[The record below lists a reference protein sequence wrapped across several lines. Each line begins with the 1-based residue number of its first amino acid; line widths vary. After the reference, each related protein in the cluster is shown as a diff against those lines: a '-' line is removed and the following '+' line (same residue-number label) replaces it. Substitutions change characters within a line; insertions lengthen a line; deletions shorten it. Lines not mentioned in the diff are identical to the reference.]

1 MAKKDSVDF
10 DDLSL
15 DDIDFGGDFDFN
27 TDGEIK
33 FDADDDRSPIETFVS
48 SAKDGL
54 KDRIMDRGLIRRLL
68 SFALPKGYSQA
79 FNAYDSLSNGVADI
93 YKDNA
98 AEMQPYMQKTSRF
111 LKQQNPMFKRLLP
124 KGAREALDASEHE
137 EDSWGSSQEDKL
149 SSDIN
154 GIDKLLGMEARNKL
168 DENISDARRDVRAR
182 KEFQTTTGISLEM
195 GKSIGRLVEYQDS
208 VLINYHRKSLE
219 LKYRHLDVSMRT
231 HHASEVFHN
240 DALDLLKAIG
250 KNSALPDFLK
260 MRNTEIVKE
269 RLRHRLADNII
280 GSASNFAKKHLGS
293 IKENLSQSLGGAL
306 GALGAANAMGGNM
319 SKSAMAGEA
328 LGGLASEGLADLL
341 EFAVKEGLTKMGL
354 GKQAG
359 MIQDGGRFLQD
370 KLSGLSQRVNDYARS
385 DTTSTG
391 LKSTFE
397 MWAKRQLDSYTITD
411 KINGGGVYALDETA
425 KFDNLFHKTV
435 VEIIPGQLSS
445 MEKWLRTIA
454 TGQEQEEHAYSHYTG
469 GFVTRDV
476 LNQQHVDIGLKAGAG
491 DAVRKQLDYQLKDMG
506 AEELSPKA
514 KRALRSRLMTDMS
527 SNRDFDPRTLVKPE
541 SWTNAGP
548 DVAEELVEFF
558 AEKYGIGMDGK
569 YVDDDEDA
577 KALRT
582 KARAGYLDLA
592 PRITDYTSRMAGL
605 SEVIGRRSWRE
616 LGLSKYDGRNGDT
629 IDTNAIYD
637 KIANEGGDE
646 FVDDRKEEEKPEDF
660 TWSAKGLK
668 DGINARA
675 DLARKKMLE
684 KEAEQKRKEEEAAKA
699 AEGLRVDVDAGKTT
713 AGGGP
718 GPAPTPIITPVV
730 TGQFSLDPISI
741 NLLTTTLSDVLAQQ
755 GAGQW
760 EMTLPELLETVDKGT
775 HDRLDAILAA
785 VQEIDPCGCEGRSP
799 GARVDFNLAENA
811 ATARDY
817 VTKRYNDANLPA
829 KWDMAR
835 GYVTDRYD
843 EFGMPERI
851 DQARNYVE
859 GKLDEHNV
867 KGRLTDARDKAV
879 SKYHGLDI
887 PGRIA
892 EARNLAQDQWDQF
905 DAQGRADAARKRVE
919 EWDAQGKLR
928 ALTDKALVKYDEF
941 DARGK
946 TEGLRDQAF
955 EKIEEL
961 RAQLEDFDVR
971 GRAEG
976 LKDKALGKIEDFD
989 VRGKAEGLRDKAR
1002 EAYDEF
1008 DPRGAFDRAKEFVSN
1023 AFGGATE
1030 GSKEYWDRMREVL
1043 AEELHRAGHV
1053 GGGGEGQ
1060 PQGEA
1065 APPKSRGIGGRI
1077 WGAAKKAPGKALRG
1091 LGSYLG
1097 WSYRTIGAGVM
1108 GAGKLGV
1115 AGAKLP
1121 FTAINGLGV
1130 SDVHVQ
1136 GETEPALTAKNIRRG
1151 YYFDVNTK
1159 KVIEKLKDIT
1169 GPVKNREG
1177 EFVLTQEEFDK
1188 GLMSGDGE
1196 SLAGWVGRKG
1206 IGAGLGL
1213 AGLAGR
1219 YVRGSYGLMGKA
1231 MKGAFNLAYD
1241 QFVQFDAYFPGDEE
1255 PRIRSSLLKKGF
1267 YRDKDGAPLKS
1278 LKDITGPVFDI
1289 EDNEVI
1295 SQEDLDKYK
1304 SLYTRNGSLL
1314 FTVGRG
1320 LVSGTAWAG
1329 DLALRGVKGYARMAG
1344 KFYKGLWKGAKAIGR
1359 GVKSMGMGLAGKMG
1373 FKSDSPEAVAAGG
1386 MYGGD
1391 EELHTAVFEVGIQQ
1405 LNTQRSI
1412 FELLRE
1418 KFKMEQR
1425 DKWDLDGD
1433 GDRDN
1438 SWNDILKRRKAKKEE
1453 KEYAKQATGNNA
1465 DVVKAIDKLGKNLD
1479 AALDE
1484 LGDRVEES
1492 AEDGLLDQAADL
1504 GNIAEGW
1511 GGDGA
1516 GEGRGRRGRRGARG
1530 GRGGRLG
1537 RAGGKLK
1544 GLGGRI
1550 AGSRAAGWA
1559 VRGGTM
1565 AVEGAMGVGSA
1576 IMGSSMMAGL
1586 GTAAAAA
1593 GTTAMGWLGAGAAAV
1608 GSVLS
1613 APVILAAAAI
1623 AAVGYVGYKWYKSS
1637 QAKDNPIFYL
1647 RMTQYGV
1654 APTDETR
1661 VKQMLAMEELLLP
1674 AVTFSGE
1681 KANIDAAKVSIPKL
1695 MEILEIEEGEDK
1707 RLKWALKWL
1716 SQRFRPVF
1724 LAHVGAMKKTVKST
1738 KLSEADQLIDGSVIK
1753 EFLEIVDLKNFE
1765 KIYNAILESPF
1776 DSTMGFGGSLDCGA
1790 SDVEDAFALVRDRIK
1805 ETEKKPEAAKSQDAP
1820 KDPEAEGGE
1829 LGKAVAAVGAGAAGV
1844 IATQAGKTKR
1854 DEGEPL
1860 DIGGYMRSGIDP
1872 TAGAGPLAAAAA
1884 GVAMTALPLP
1894 PGGPVSKEVDGA
1906 TVSTAPKTAEQ
1917 DPSMVVRLSDQPAR
1931 AADPLSVAFGVAG
1944 SLLKSYYQVQASKVK
1959 AYSASLDIPMAVRF
1973 LEYGLTSF
1981 DDEKCKQLQ
1990 QVEDLYWDFLKF
2002 NGFDN
2007 ALIDGDLSGL
2017 EDTVIGIFTPTG
2029 GIPQNVVMWLRYR
2042 FMPTFLQYAI
2052 SVRRRLPGDVRQAPR
2067 NLTSQLM
2074 RDVLIETTQ
2083 AVDSDAGT
2091 LVWLNMPSPWPNYV
2105 LGKDASVATPYIEGL
2120 PKSLKERVVEGLK
2133 DMASPLGMF
2142 GSDEP
2147 PIAKSNLYQGSPN
2160 QVKEEGGLFSNAAS
2174 SVKKFFGFG
2183 SDPGGTA
2190 AGTNTSSGGQSG
2202 MSAGTAGPGG
2212 LGVGGPAVGSVGA
2225 QVSHPGGGTGGDIN
2239 TLPTTSGDG
2248 WEAMK
2253 GIIVGAAKM
2262 AGFDPFISANV
2273 AAVESQFKPRAG
2285 AGTSSA
2291 KGLYQFVNGTWG
2303 DMLRKYGKKYGIAS
2317 NTHQF
2322 DPRAN
2327 ALMGMEY
2334 LKENYAYLK
2343 EKAKVPVTDTALY
2356 AAHFLGAYGAKKF
2369 LTAPGAANSEDIVG
2383 SAAVKAN
2390 ASVFREPTGRKG
2402 VYGRVRTVAEALAEI
2417 DRRMQAARAQH
2428 DLKPGQQP
2436 VVAEGSENQAAENRP
2451 QNGEGETGGAAPD
2464 IGMDTAAAQG
2474 GGAPTADA
2482 PGESGGSAPMAT
2494 SSGGG
2499 GGGSEG
2505 AVSNA
2510 SNGMP
2515 TGASGAGTSYSQPPS
2530 PDAGAAAAS
2539 GNAVLTREP
2548 DDDQGTFGI
2557 LRLPDGTEFCTL
2569 ELPWRG
2575 NATGASCIPPGTYQ
2589 VAMRNSPKFGQIYEV
2604 QNVPGRTAI
2613 LIHSGNVAGD
2623 ESKGYNSHVEGCILL
2638 GLSKGKVGGQKAVQQ
2653 SRAAVAQ
2660 FNEKMAGRPF
2670 TMSVIGAGANTSAK
2684 SVGDAPAEEGATNA
2698 TGSPVSAQDVAESA
2712 NGAASGSSAAVN
2724 TQQGPAPTGNAAQ
2737 DSAGTGSSTGSPLA
2751 PTISQ
2756 STANQ
2761 NQNSM
2766 AQSTAEL
2773 STTVGPL
2780 LQQQLEV
2787 QKSMDSSLSQIR
2799 QYLEAM
2805 SKQQPAS
2812 QGQPEAMPGSKDGQ
2826 RQWSKDE
2833 SAGTPPEA
2841 TPRATPTSTGSGRN
2855 PINTRRTNAV
2865 T

>member
-10 DDLSL
+10 DELSL

-33 FDADDDRSPIETFVS
+33 FDAADDRSPVETFTS
-48 SAKDGL
+48 SVKDGL
-54 KDRIMDRGLIRRLL
+54 KDRIMDRGLIRRLM

-79 FNAYDSLSNGVADI
+79 FNAYDSLSNGVSDI

-98 AEMQPYMQKTSRF
+98 AEMQPYMAKTSRF

-124 KGAREALDASEHE
+124 RGAREALEASENE
-137 EDSWGSSQEDKL
+137 TESWGSGQDDQLNSN
-149 SSDIN
+149 IA

-168 DENISDARRDVRAR
+168 DENISDARRDVRSR

-231 HHASEVFHN
+231 HHASEIFHN

-293 IKENLSQSLGGAL
+293 IKDNLSQGLGGAL
-306 GALGAANAMGGNM
+306 GTMSAANAMGGTM

-370 KLSGLSQRVNDYARS
+370 KLSGTSQRLNDYARS
-385 DTTSTG
+385 ETTATG
-391 LKSTFE
+391 LRGQFE
-397 MWAKRQLDSYTITD
+397 DFVKRQLDSYTITD

-476 LNQQHVDIGLKAGAG
+476 LNKQHVDIGLKAGAG

-558 AEKYGIGMDGK
+558 ASKYGINIDGA
-569 YVDDDEDA
+569 YDDMDEDA
-577 KALRT
+577 KELRT

-616 LGLSKYDGRNGDT
+616 LGLSKYDGRSGDT
-629 IDTNAIYD
+629 IDTNAVYD

-646 FVDDRKEEEKPEDF
+646 FIDDRKEEEKPDEF
-660 TWSAKGLK
+660 TWSRQGLK

-675 DLARKKMLE
+675 DLARKKLAE
-684 KEAEQKRKEEEAAKA
+684 KEAEQKRLDEEALKA
-699 AEGLRVDVDAGKTT
+699 AAALRVDVDAGKTT
-713 AGGGP
+713 PGAGGP
-718 GPAPTPIITPVV
+718 GPAPVPVV

-741 NLLTTTLSDVLAQQ
+741 DLLVSSLSGALAQAE
-755 GAGQW
+755 GGQW
-760 EMTLPELLETVDKGT
+760 EMTLPELLETVDSGT
-775 HDRLDAILAA
+775 HNRLDAILAA
-785 VQEIDPCGCEGRSP
+785 VKEIDPCGCEGRSP
-799 GARVDFNLAENA
+799 LPRVDFNLAENA
-811 ATARDY
+811 ASARDY

-851 DQARNYVE
+851 DQARGYVE

-867 KGRLTDARDKAV
+867 KGRLTDARDQAV

-892 EARNLAQDQWDQF
+892 DARNKAQDQWDQF
-905 DAQGRADAARKRVE
+905 DAHGRMDEARKRVE
-919 EWDAQGKLR
+919 EWDAQGKLK
-928 ALTDKALVKYDEF
+928 ALSDKAIEKYDGF
-941 DARGK
+941 DAQGTLDNVRGQARDK
-946 TEGLRDQAF
+946 AEDLRERWD
-955 EKIEEL
+955 E
-961 RAQLEDFDVR
+961 FDVR

-976 LKDKALGKIEDFD
+976 L
-989 VRGKAEGLRDKAR
+989 RDKAR
-1002 EAYDEF
+1002 EKLDEF
-1008 DPRGAFDRAKEFVSN
+1008 DPRDAFNRAKDFVSN
-1023 AFGGATE
+1023 AFGGAIE
-1030 GSKEYWDRMREVL
+1030 GSNEYWDRMREVL
-1043 AEELHRAGHV
+1043 AEELHRAGGY
-1053 GGGGEGQ
+1053 GGGGEG
-1060 PQGEA
+1060 PDGE
-1065 APPKSRGIGGRI
+1065 PTPSGKRGLGGRI

-1091 LGSYLG
+1091 LGNYLS
-1097 WSYRTIGAGVM
+1097 WSYKTIGSL
-1108 GAGKLGV
+1108 GAGAAKLGYG
-1115 AGAKLP
+1115 AAKLP
-1121 FTAINGLGV
+1121 FASIRGLGV
-1130 SDVHVQ
+1130 ADVHVQ
-1136 GETEPALTAKNIRRG
+1136 GEAEPALTAKDIRRG

-1159 KVIEKLKDIT
+1159 KVIEKISDIT

-1196 SLAGWVGRKG
+1196 SLAGWTGRKG
-1206 IGAGLGL
+1206 LKAGLGM

-1219 YVRGSYGLMGKA
+1219 YFTGTYGMLGKA
-1231 MKGAFNLAYD
+1231 IKGTFNLAYD

-1278 LKDITGPVFDI
+1278 LKDITGPVYDI

-1295 SQEDLDKYK
+1295 SQEELDKYK

-1320 LVSGTAWAG
+1320 LVSATAWAG
-1329 DLALRGVKGYARMAG
+1329 DLALKGAKGYARMAG
-1344 KFYKGLWKGAKAIGR
+1344 KFYKGLWKGAKAVGR
-1359 GVKSMGMGLAGKMG
+1359 GVKSLGIGLAGKMG
-1373 FKSDSPEAVAAGG
+1373 FKAGTPEANVTGG

-1391 EELHTAVFEVGIQQ
+1391 EELHTALFEVGIEQ
-1405 LNTQRSI
+1405 LNMQRGI
-1412 FELLRE
+1412 FELLRN

-1453 KEYAKQATGNNA
+1453 KEQAKGASGNNA

-1479 AALDE
+1479 VAIEE
-1484 LGDRVEES
+1484 LGDRVEE
-1492 AEDGLLDQAADL
+1492 AGEDGLLDQAADL

-1511 GGDGA
+1511 GGDGG
-1516 GEGRGRRGRRGARG
+1516 GEGRGRRGRRGGRG
-1530 GRGGRLG
+1530 GRGGRGIRGRLG
-1537 RAGGKLK
+1537 

-1565 AVEGAMGVGSA
+1565 AVEGAMMAGSA
-1576 IMGSSMMAGL
+1576 VMGSSMMAGL

-1593 GTTAMGWLGAGAAAV
+1593 GSTLLGWGAAAAT
-1608 GSVLS
+1608 GIGAVLS
-1613 APVILAAAAI
+1613 APVVLAAAAV
-1623 AAVGYVGYKWYKSS
+1623 AAVGYVGYRWYKSS

-1674 AVTFSGE
+1674 AVTFSGD
-1681 KANIDAAKVSIPKL
+1681 KASIDASKVSIPKL
-1695 MEILEIEEGEDK
+1695 MEILEIKEGEDK
-1707 RLKWALKWL
+1707 RLRWALKWL

-1724 LAHVGAMKKTVKST
+1724 LAHVGGMKKTVKST

-1753 EFLEIVDLKNFE
+1753 EFLEIVDLKSFE
-1765 KIYNAILESPF
+1765 KIYNAVLESPF

-1790 SDVEDAFALVRDRIK
+1790 SDVEDAFTLVRDRIK
-1805 ETEKKPEAAKSQDAP
+1805 ETEKKPEEAVKSQEKP
-1820 KDPEAEGGE
+1820 KDPEEGIVGAAAGAVAVAGLDPLAAAAKKKAAEGE
-1829 LGKAVAAVGAGAAGV
+1829 A
-1844 IATQAGKTKR
+1844 
-1854 DEGEPL
+1854 L
-1860 DIGGYMRSGIDP
+1860 DIGGMMRSGIDP
-1872 TAGAGPLAAAAA
+1872 TTALPPTGAGPLAAAAA

-1906 TVSTAPKTAEQ
+1906 TVSTAPKVEVQ
-1917 DPSMVVRLSDQPAR
+1917 EDPAMIAR
-1931 AADPLSVAFGVAG
+1931 WTNEPVKAADPLSMVGGAVG

-1959 AYSASLDIPMAVRF
+1959 AYSSSLDIPTAVRY
-1973 LEYGLTSF
+1973 LEYGLTNF
-1981 DDEKCKQLQ
+1981 DEEKCKQLQ
-1990 QVEDLYWDFLKF
+1990 QVEELYWDFLKF
-2002 NGFDN
+2002 NGYDN
-2007 ALIDGDLSGL
+2007 ALIDGDLGGL

-2029 GIPQNVVMWLRYR
+2029 GNPQNVLMWLRYR

-2105 LGKDASVATPYIEGL
+2105 LGKDASVTTSYIDAL
-2120 PKSLKERVVEGLK
+2120 PKSLKSLTVDGLKNGIQAAAGSKAEQPESAVEG
-2133 DMASPLGMF
+2133 
-2142 GSDEP
+2142 
-2147 PIAKSNLYQGSPN
+2147 SNLNQGSPN
-2160 QVKEEGGLFSNAAS
+2160 QVKEEGGLFSNAVS

-2190 AGTNTSSGGQSG
+2190 AGANTSSSSGSSG
-2202 MSAGTAGPGG
+2202 MAGGGPGFTPIP
-2212 LGVGGPAVGSVGA
+2212 GVGGPPVASMGAAVA
-2225 QVSHPGGGTGGDIN
+2225 HPGGGAGGDIN
-2239 TLPTTSGDG
+2239 TLPTSNGDG

-2273 AAVESQFKPRAG
+2273 AAVESRFKPRAG

-2334 LKENYAYLK
+2334 MKENYAYLK
-2343 EKAKVPVTDTALY
+2343 EKAKVPITDTALY
-2356 AAHFLGAYGAKKF
+2356 AAHFLGAYGARKF
-2369 LTAPGAANSEDIVG
+2369 LTAPGSASSEDIVG

-2417 DRRMQAARAQH
+2417 DRRMQEARSQH
-2428 DLKPGQQP
+2428 DLKPGQKP
-2436 VVAEGSENQAAENRP
+2436 VVAEGSENEAAENKP
-2451 QNGEGETGGAAPD
+2451 QNGEGEIGGAAPE
-2464 IGMDTAAAQG
+2464 IGMDTAAAQGPG

-2482 PGESGGSAPMAT
+2482 PGEASSSAPMAT
-2494 SSGGG
+2494 GGG

-2510 SNGMP
+2510 SNGAP

-2530 PDAGAAAAS
+2530 PDAAAAS
-2539 GNAVLTREP
+2539 AAGNAVLTREP
-2548 DDDQGTFGI
+2548 DDDQGTFGT
-2557 LRLPDGTEFCTL
+2557 LRLADGTEYVTL

-2638 GLSKGKVGGQKAVQQ
+2638 GLNKGKVGGQKAVQQ
-2653 SRAAVAQ
+2653 SRAAITQ
-2660 FNEKMAGRPF
+2660 FNEKMRGQPF
-2670 TMSVIGAGANTSAK
+2670 TLSVIGAGANTSAK
-2684 SVGDAPAEEGATNA
+2684 SVGDAPAEEDAANVTA
-2698 TGSPVSAQDVAESA
+2698 TGGQATAQDVGESA

-2724 TQQGPAPTGNAAQ
+2724 TQTGPAPTGNAAQ
-2737 DSAGTGSSTGSPLA
+2737 DTAGAGAPSGTGSPLS

-2756 STANQ
+2756 STATQ
-2761 NQNSM
+2761 NQNTT
-2766 AQSTAEL
+2766 AASTAEL

-2780 LQQQLEV
+2780 LQKQLEV
-2787 QKSMDSSLSQIR
+2787 QQSMDGSLKQIR
-2799 QYLEAM
+2799 DYL
-2805 SKQQPAS
+2805 KQMANAPAAVQQS
-2812 QGQPEAMPGSKDGQ
+2812 AESGQEMPGSKGGQ
-2826 RQWSKDE
+2826 RQW
-2833 SAGTPPEA
+2833 APEEQA
-2841 TPRATPTSTGSGRN
+2841 APEQPRTTPTSTGSGRN